1 MAEVNVV
8 ATMPAAD
15 ATRVAKL
22 TAQATG
28 LPVSELDM
36 SGMLLGAQIGSREHI
51 TVRAGADPS
60 ITPAGRAALQDLTVW
75 IDSTSLYV
83 VRGNVSPSPS
93 ARYLGAPPEAYFA
106 QSVLKYQYS

>member
-1 MAEVNVV
+1 MTETNVV

-15 ATRVAKL
+15 ATRVAKM
-22 TAQATG
+22 TAQLSG

-51 TVRAGADPS
+51 TVRAGGDPL
-60 ITPAGRAALQDLTVW
+60 ITAEGRRALQGLTVW

-83 VRGNVSPSPS
+83 VRGQDTPSPS
-93 ARYLGAPPEAYFA
+93 ARYLGDPPEGYFA